1 VVQPAISPDGKWIWD
16 GNNWILANCQNC
28 QSELNPNWNFCP
40 NCSLSINNSK
50 TCTRCSRPINDD
62 WKTCPYCTSN
72 LTTKSDSHQNNTI
85 PKKQTISQKNGEDK
99 ESGNI
104 LLVVAILIV
113 CFFLFRGQGIINISL
128 YDWISV
134 DCNAM
139 AQGSDFNFDDDTW
152 EITETESFD
161 QGTYNDCQ
169 SKQIQAGF
177 LLLVLAVLTFIL
189 GNRVFGSG
197 QKKNNQ
203 MNNQKQKRDLFG
215 KPITNDIELRVSNTE
230 SKETDTD
237 WKDVFDN
244 FCNLVKK
251 KSPEYYDQER
261 YNKLEQ
267 IIQNYHWGNA
277 TESDDRTDLFFTT
290 VYHVNQILELA
301 PPSFRS
307 DFENSQYYSK
317 YQSVLSNAK
326 TLSLKQK
333 SAYIVLIK
341 KILKISKW

>member
-1 VVQPAISPDGKWIWD
+1 MVQPAISPDGKWIWD

-62 WKTCPYCTSN
+62 WKTCPYCTDNLKTKTISYQSN
-72 LTTKSDSHQNNTI
+72 SIPKNEKIPTINPNKNNT
-85 PKKQTISQKNGEDK
+85 
-99 ESGNI
+99 NI
-104 LLVVAILIV
+104 TLIVGILIV
-113 CFFLFRGQGIINISL
+113 CFILFKGQGIFNISL
-128 YDWISV
+128 YDWLSA

-139 AQGSDFNFDDDTW
+139 AQGIFDD
-152 EITETESFD
+152 SFD
-161 QGTYNDCQ
+161 QSIYNECQ
-169 SKQIQAGF
+169 SKKIQAGF
-177 LLLVLAVLTFIL
+177 FLFLLAVLVLIL
-189 GNRVFGSG
+189 GTRLLSTENKKSH
-197 QKKNNQ
+197 QKTNSRQ
-203 MNNQKQKRDLFG
+203 QRDLFG
-215 KPITNDIELRVSNTE
+215 KPITKDIELRSSNTE
-230 SKETDTD
+230 SKITEPN
-237 WKDVFDN
+237 WKEVFDD

-251 KSPEYYDQER
+251 KSPQYYDQER

-277 TESDDRTDLFFTT
+277 TDSDDRTDLFFTT
-290 VYHVNQILELA
+290 VYHVNQILQLA
-301 PPSFRS
+301 PSNFQT

-326 TLSLKQK
+326 ALSLKQK